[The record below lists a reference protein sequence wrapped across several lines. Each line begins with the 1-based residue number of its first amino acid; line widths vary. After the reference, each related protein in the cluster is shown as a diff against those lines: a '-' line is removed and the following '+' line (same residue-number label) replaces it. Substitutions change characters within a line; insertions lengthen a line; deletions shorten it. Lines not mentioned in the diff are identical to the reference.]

1 MSGVQPNS
9 GMRHQLAMR
18 ARYRFLDVL
27 VLIHISS
34 LGGIAPKLA
43 ALAVVD
49 IDILFSGVLPAK
61 SFDAVVSAA
70 VSS

>member
-1 MSGVQPNS
+1 MSSVQPNS

-27 VLIHISS
+27 VSDTYQQS
-34 LGGIAPKLA
+34 WGIAPKLA

-49 IDILFSGVLPAK
+49 IDILLSGMLPAN